1 MAKLEQY
8 PNMKFIWA
16 EISYLSMWWVVT
28 TMFTCLFCLM
38 DFCFGVFVSY
48 ILVKSNFRWAEQSLA
63 TRSSFIKLLNE
74 GRWFFFL
81 VVLFFVYFLASL
93 SLIQW
98 WLFLSSVFLFFVFVS
113 VCHSR
118 HLNNQNLRIPGWN
131 LWYEIEETFLFYIF
145 LFLERISFFLC
156 LWQLPLVSLSLCLF
170 ASLFITHSILTI
182 KI

>member
-1 MAKLEQY
+1 MGWTKPCYEELIHQ
-8 PNMKFIWA
+8 
-16 EISYLSMWWVVT
+16 
-28 TMFTCLFCLM
+28 
-38 DFCFGVFVSY
+38 
-48 ILVKSNFRWAEQSLA
+48 A
-63 TRSSFIKLLNE
+63 TQRGQVIH
-74 GRWFFFL
+74 FFFL
-81 VVLFFVYFLASL
+81 VFLFFVYFLASL

-118 HLNNQNLRIPGWN
+118 HLNNQNLKSPGWN

-170 ASLFITHSILTI
+170 ASLFITHSIKINQNLRIHGWLWKYFDIKNRKYFVSGKNVLLSLPLTVSSRSI
-182 KI
+182 PYVSVSIVAK